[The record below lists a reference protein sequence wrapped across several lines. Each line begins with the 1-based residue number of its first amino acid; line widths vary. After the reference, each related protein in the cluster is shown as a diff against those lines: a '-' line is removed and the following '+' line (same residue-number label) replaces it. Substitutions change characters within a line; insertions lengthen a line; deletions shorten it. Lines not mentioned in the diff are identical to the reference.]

1 MRKNVFNLALLF
13 FVALFA
19 SCIDKDY
26 YYTTEVPEEPKD
38 KSTYTIMMYGCGGG
52 NLDLPMVTNIREALL
67 AGASD
72 RVKFTGQ
79 IKFSSKLQE
88 YEETAGTQRFI
99 VGDTPENWYTPVEV
113 LDTDLKLYDPQNLT
127 DFINWS
133 KEQCPADE
141 YILLLWNHGG
151 AWVPSHDAPTNRAVV
166 YDDVLNKEGLTLDD
180 LVKGIKDSGTKMK
193 MIYYDACLMGM
204 VEVLSGLTECA
215 DYALAASHIT
225 PGIGG
230 DYNSLMY
237 HLNHSTNFEQAI
249 KNYCYETVS
258 HWGVL
263 SDPLDLTF
271 VNLSKMDNLLG
282 EINVF
287 SSYLEEMVQIAAKY
301 NEDPES
307 MTTDEAG
314 IYSTL
319 LTALNNCYQYDS
331 GFPFYDIR
339 HFSEI
344 LVNGGFT
351 SYTPKLVDISSRL
364 NRALTE
370 AILCKQVNK
379 TVLQSM
385 NLSLGVTIVNTLVWD
400 QLGYEAAYP
409 GLKFQQATGWGD
421 WISINPYYPTGNPN
435 PDSFISD
442 EDESEGGDEAG
453 GDESDEEDGDDFD
466 DEEGDDFD
474 DEEGDE
480 SDDEGEDEH
489 EEGLTQ
495 EVIDLI
501 LEIIR
506 NR

>member
-1 MRKNVFNLALLF
+1 
-13 FVALFA
+13 
-19 SCIDKDY
+19 
-26 YYTTEVPEEPKD
+26 
-38 KSTYTIMMYGCGGG
+38 
-52 NLDLPMVTNIREALL
+52 
-67 AGASD
+67 
-72 RVKFTGQ
+72 
-79 IKFSSKLQE
+79 
-88 YEETAGTQRFI
+88 
-99 VGDTPENWYTPVEV
+99 
-113 LDTDLKLYDPQNLT
+113 
-127 DFINWS
+127 
-133 KEQCPADE
+133 
-141 YILLLWNHGG
+141 
-151 AWVPSHDAPTNRAVV
+151 
-166 YDDVLNKEGLTLDD
+166 
-180 LVKGIKDSGTKMK
+180 
-193 MIYYDACLMGM
+193 
-204 VEVLSGLTECA
+204 
-215 DYALAASHIT
+215 
-225 PGIGG
+225 
-230 DYNSLMY
+230 MY
-237 HLNHSTNFEQAI
+237 HLNNSTNFEQAI

-287 SSYLEEMVQIAAKY
+287 SSYLEDMVQIAAKY
-301 NEDPES
+301 NEDPEN

-331 GFPFYDIR
+331 GFPFFDIR

-364 NRALTE
+364 NRALNE
-370 AILCKQVNK
+370 AIPCKQVNNPN
-379 TVLQSM
+379 LQSM

-400 QLGYEAAYP
+400 KLGYEAAYP

-435 PDSFISD
+435 PDSFVSG
-442 EDESEGGDEAG
+442 EDESED
-453 GDESDEEDGDDFD
+453 GDESDEEGGDDFDDEEGDDDLD

-474 DEEGDE
+474 DEEGDD
-480 SDDEGEDEH
+480 SDDEEGEDEH

-495 EVIDLI
+495 DDIDLI

>member
-1 MRKNVFNLALLF
+1 
-13 FVALFA
+13 
-19 SCIDKDY
+19 
-26 YYTTEVPEEPKD
+26 
-38 KSTYTIMMYGCGGG
+38 
-52 NLDLPMVTNIREALL
+52 
-67 AGASD
+67 
-72 RVKFTGQ
+72 
-79 IKFSSKLQE
+79 
-88 YEETAGTQRFI
+88 
-99 VGDTPENWYTPVEV
+99 
-113 LDTDLKLYDPQNLT
+113 
-127 DFINWS
+127 
-133 KEQCPADE
+133 
-141 YILLLWNHGG
+141 
-151 AWVPSHDAPTNRAVV
+151 
-166 YDDVLNKEGLTLDD
+166 
-180 LVKGIKDSGTKMK
+180 
-193 MIYYDACLMGM
+193 
-204 VEVLSGLTECA
+204 
-215 DYALAASHIT
+215 
-225 PGIGG
+225 
-230 DYNSLMY
+230 MY
-237 HLNHSTNFEQAI
+237 HLNNSTNFEQAI

-351 SYTPKLVDISSRL
+351 SYTPQLVDISSRL
-364 NRALTE
+364 NRALNE
-370 AILCKQVNK
+370 AIPCKQVNN
-379 TVLQSM
+379 TALQSM

-400 QLGYEAAYP
+400 KLGYEAAYP

-435 PDSFISD
+435 PDSF
-442 EDESEGGDEAG
+442 A
-453 GDESDEEDGDDFD
+453 SDEEEEEGDEEGGDDFD

-480 SDDEGEDEH
+480 SDNEGEDEH